1 MDCRGTR
8 TIKLGAF
15 EYGHIMIL
23 HVIENLFPESGGPPT
38 VVIEFARHQAR
49 SGRRVAVIC
58 NRGPRKPEQ
67 RAALMETWRGLPID
81 FTDFS
86 LLDASSRS
94 GAMDRQLERLQPKI
108 IHIHCMWES
117 FVRTTAANARR
128 RSLPYVIS
136 THGMLHPYAIAQ
148 KRLKKWAYLTLFP
161 QIIGGA
167 RELYSLNREEAAYV
181 AKRFHCKSSVLANG
195 IDAAEYSRATP
206 DLFYERF
213 PQFAHKSFILF
224 VGRIHPIKG
233 IDQLIRSYGL
243 ARSQGCDHQLV
254 IAGPDDG
261 CKAEIDALVDT
272 LSLREHVHLV
282 GGLFGEIKR
291 SAFAA
296 CSVFAHRPRFEGFGI
311 TVVEG
316 MAAGKPVVTTKECK
330 LDGAGEA
337 GALCVAPDTDEGF
350 AEALVRVTREPVA
363 ARMLGAHAQ
372 AWVRTNLDW
381 EALARVADESYAKAA
396 GNPVG

>member
-1 MDCRGTR
+1 
-8 TIKLGAF
+8 
-15 EYGHIMIL
+15 MIL

-128 RSLPYVIS
+128 RSIPYVIS

>member
-1 MDCRGTR
+1 
-8 TIKLGAF
+8 
-15 EYGHIMIL
+15 
-23 HVIENLFPESGGPPT
+23 
-38 VVIEFARHQAR
+38 
-49 SGRRVAVIC
+49 
-58 NRGPRKPEQ
+58 
-67 RAALMETWRGLPID
+67 
-81 FTDFS
+81 
-86 LLDASSRS
+86 
-94 GAMDRQLERLQPKI
+94 MDRQLERLQPKI

-350 AEALVRVTREPVA
+350 AEALVRVTRETVA

>member
-1 MDCRGTR
+1 
-8 TIKLGAF
+8 
-15 EYGHIMIL
+15 MIL

-49 SGRRVAVIC
+49 SGRKVAVIC

-67 RAALMETWRGLPID
+67 RAALMEMWRGLPID

-86 LLDASSRS
+86 LLDPADRR
-94 GAMDRQLERLQPKI
+94 GAMDQQLDRLQPKI

-117 FVRTTAANARR
+117 FVRTTAAKARR
-128 RSLPYVIS
+128 RGVPYVLS
-136 THGMLHPYAIAQ
+136 THGMLHPYVLAQ
-148 KRLKKWAYLTLFP
+148 KRLKKWVYLTLFP

-167 RELYSLNREEAAYV
+167 RELYSLNREEADYV
-181 AKRFHCKSSVLANG
+181 AKRFGCRSSVLANG
-195 IDAAEYSRATP
+195 IDASEYSHASP
-206 DLFYERF
+206 NLFLEKF
-213 PQFAHKSFILF
+213 PQFTNQSFILF

-233 IDQLIRSYGL
+233 IDQLIRSYSH
-243 ARSQGCDHQLV
+243 ARARGCTHALV

-261 CKAEIDALVDT
+261 CKAEIDALIDS
-272 LSLREHVHLV
+272 LALREHVHLV

-291 SAFAA
+291 SAFSA

-337 GALCVAPDTDEGF
+337 GALCVAPDTDDGF
-350 AEALVRVTREPVA
+350 AEALLRYTTNHVA
-363 ARMLGAHAQ
+363 AHDLGTRAQ
-372 AWVRTNLDW
+372 AWVRQNLDW
-381 EALARVADESYAKAA
+381 EALARFADESYAKAMGQSA
-396 GNPVG
+396 V

>member
-1 MDCRGTR
+1 
-8 TIKLGAF
+8 
-15 EYGHIMIL
+15 MIL

-67 RAALMETWRGLPID
+67 RAALMETWKGLPID

-86 LLDASSRS
+86 LLDASSRG
-94 GAMDRQLERLQPKI
+94 GAMDCQLERLQPKI

-117 FVRTTAANARR
+117 FVRTTAASARSKR
-128 RSLPYVIS
+128 IPYVIS
-136 THGMLHPYAIAQ
+136 THGMLHPYALDQ

-167 RELYSLNREEAAYV
+167 RELYSLNREEAEYV
-181 AKRFHCKSSVLANG
+181 AKRFRCKSSVLANG
-195 IDAAEYSRATP
+195 IDVAEYSQATP
-206 DLFYERF
+206 ELFYEKF
-213 PQFAHKSFILF
+213 PQFKTKSFILF
-224 VGRIHPIKG
+224 VGRLHPIKG
-233 IDQLIRSYGL
+233 IDQLIRSYSV
-243 ARSQGCDHQLV
+243 ARSQGCDHALV

-261 CKAEIDALVDT
+261 CKAQIEALIDE

-291 SAFAA
+291 SAFSA
-296 CSVFAHRPRFEGFGI
+296 CSAFAHRPRFEGFGI

-350 AEALVRVTREPVA
+350 AEALVRLTRDPVA
-363 ARMLGAHAQ
+363 SRALGAQAQ
-372 AWVRTNLDW
+372 SWVLSHLDW
-381 EALARVADESYAKAA
+381 EALARVADESYALAA
-396 GNPVG
+396 GRAVG

>member
-1 MDCRGTR
+1 
-8 TIKLGAF
+8 
-15 EYGHIMIL
+15 MIL

-86 LLDASSRS
+86 QLDPSSKS
-94 GAMDRQLERLQPKI
+94 GALERQLDRLQPKI

-117 FVRTTAANARR
+117 FVRTTAASARKR
-128 RSLPYVIS
+128 GIPYVLS
-136 THGMLHPYAIAQ
+136 THGMLHPFVLAQ

-167 RELYSLNREEAAYV
+167 RELYSLNREEAEYV
-181 AKRFHCKSSVLANG
+181 AKRFQCKSSVLANG
-195 IDAAEYSRATP
+195 IDVAEYSHATP
-206 DLFYERF
+206 ELFNERF
-213 PQFAHKSFILF
+213 PQFKNKSFILF

-233 IDQLIRSYGL
+233 IDQLIRSFSL
-243 ARSQGCDHQLV
+243 ARSQGCDHALV

-261 CKAEIDALVDT
+261 CKAQIDALIDE

-291 SAFAA
+291 SAFSA

-350 AEALVRVTREPVA
+350 ADALVRYTGDHAA
-363 ARMLGAHAQ
+363 ARDLGTRAQ
-372 AWVRTNLDW
+372 SWVRTNLDW
-381 EALARVADESYAKAA
+381 EALARFADESYALAA
-396 GNPVG
+396 GRAIG